1 MVKTIS
7 NNIYFMK
14 NSKFVPLYETIYNRY
29 KQGSGFLEGDVVKL
43 KDGYKSAEGYKQLP
57 DTIKQRLEDI
67 AKSGLNM
74 RLGRLHT
81 PDSQYGSF
89 GYLNLPAT
97 HADLYQEMSPGNFG
111 NLVTIPLD
119 LVEAIDT
126 GVNLPPVAAANK
138 GDSKNTTYQK
148 PTEKTTRKNP
158 ATDEQTKVG
167 EEQTHVKK
175 GDYDLPKKNTNKLP
189 GANSYNDEKPS
200 KFKAL
205 PKNQTKPKTLKENV
219 ETLENLYLRILTED
233 TAVSAPDVA
242 EAKDK
247 LLLGRKGVQQHM
259 VKPECWNEEAGTA
272 IDECWNEDGSL
283 KDECWSNKAMTEDE
297 QMDLPYPPEPK
308 GPEATQSEIK
318 FSFNLP
324 PPEEME
330 KMSDEQ
336 VLQAFHRL
344 GKTLDNME
352 PTQKMSKF
360 ATIVGDYVK
369 NVSPGLL
376 QRIKDLSHRNKANRA
391 D

>member
-175 GDYDLPKKNTNKLP
+175 GDYDLPEKNTNKLP

-283 KDECWSNKAMTEDE
+283 KDECWSDKAMNEDE
-297 QMDLPYPPEPK
+297 HQKELEHSYSLP
-308 GPEATQSEIK
+308 S
-318 FSFNLP
+318 
-324 PPEEME
+324 PEEME
-330 KMSDEQ
+330 KMNDEQ
-336 VLQAFHRL
+336 VLQSFRSL
-344 GKTLDNME
+344 GKALGND
-352 PTQKMSKF
+352 PVKF
-360 ATIVGDYVK
+360 SQAVHDYAGQ
-369 NVSPGLL
+369 VSPELL
-376 QRIKDLSHRNKANRA
+376 QRIKVLSHRNKTNKT